1 MNSQKL
7 LIAISHSETH
17 PWNEMYKLGQFETW
31 IKINSPNVDVIRYS
45 SQSPNLFWKIYDEIH
60 EKFRFSSR
68 IGKWQ
73 GRIDRF
79 LFPIMLSKR
88 SDFYYSE
95 ESKVLEVC
103 APSTYIHFHKRNRAL
118 FEWFLSETK
127 YDFLFRTNSS
137 SYIVQEKL
145 FEAAC
150 AGHSPLFSGKI
161 HGRAGS
167 QFVSGAGILL
177 DRPMVSLILENW
189 DLLELHMIE
198 DVALSRLAKRLGV
211 SLQSLDYLEV
221 SSVEDLR
228 RLSDDIL
235 QRYFHFRCKALSRPS
250 GEIDVMNALN
260 LRIQNIYS

>member
-17 PWNEMYKLGQFETW
+17 PWNEMYRLGQLETW
-31 IKINSPNVDVIRYS
+31 IKVDFPRIDVIRYS
-45 SQSPNLFWKIYDEIH
+45 SQSPNLFWRIYDQLH

-73 GRIDRF
+73 GRIDRI
-79 LFPIMLSKR
+79 LFPLFLSKAP
-88 SDFYYSE
+88 SFSYNDE
-95 ESKVLEVC
+95 LKELEVNS
-103 APSTYIHFHKRNRAL
+103 PSTYIHFHLRNRAL
-118 FEWFLSETK
+118 FDWFLSETE

-137 SYIVQEKL
+137 SYIIKEKL
-145 FEAAC
+145 FETAC

-161 HGRAGS
+161 LGRPDS

-177 DRPMVSLILENW
+177 DRPMVRLMLENW
-189 DLLELHMIE
+189 DMLELHMIE

-211 SLQSLDYLEV
+211 SLQPLDYLEV

-235 QRYFHFRCKALSRPS
+235 QSYFHFRCKALSRPS

-260 LRIQNIYS
+260 LRIHKIDS